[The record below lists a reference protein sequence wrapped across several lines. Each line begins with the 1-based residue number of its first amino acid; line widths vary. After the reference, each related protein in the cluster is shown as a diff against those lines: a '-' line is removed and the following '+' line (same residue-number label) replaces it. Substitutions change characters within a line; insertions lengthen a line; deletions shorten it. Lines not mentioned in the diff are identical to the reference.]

1 MPFTP
6 AHPALVL
13 PLLRWRYV
21 SATALVIGSMAPDFE
36 YFFKMSV
43 NGHHGHTFWGI
54 LYFDLPVTF
63 LLAWLFHA
71 VVKRNA
77 IHNLPISLQRKF
89 QDTLALDFV
98 TYFRSHATIF
108 VTSALIGIASHLLW
122 DNFTHNSGFFVQE
135 MEVYQTVHVHYDGVR
150 YPLFYALQNIS
161 SGVGLF
167 IVLVYLLAKKPT
179 YSRITRLYNP
189 RIDYWAL
196 LVVITLIVVA
206 LRFWIKSSDYHLGN
220 AVVTTIS
227 GFLVALVLCGW
238 INFNNNKAS
247 S

>member
-13 PLLRWRYV
+13 PLIRWRYV

-43 NGHHGHTFWGI
+43 NGAHGHTLWGA

-77 IHNLPISLQRKF
+77 IHNLPVFLQRKF
-89 QDTLALDFV
+89 QDTLALDFMD
-98 TYFRSHATIF
+98 YFKSHVVIF
-108 VTSALIGIASHLLW
+108 ILSAWFGALSHILW
-122 DNFTHNSGFFVQE
+122 DNFTHNDGYFAGIIPA
-135 MEVYQTVHVHYDGVR
+135 YKTVVVPYEGVK

-161 SGVGLF
+161 SGVGLTV
-167 IVLVYLLAKKPT
+167 VLLYVLLKKPT
-179 YSRITRLYNP
+179 DTTAPILYSP
-189 RIDYWAL
+189 RIAYWL
-196 LVVITLIVVA
+196 LLAAIMSAVVA
-206 LRFWIKSSDYHLGN
+206 LRFSIRSSDYDLGN
-220 AVVTTIS
+220 AVVTTVS
-227 GFLVALVLCGW
+227 GLVVALVLCGW
-238 INFNNNKAS
+238 INFKNKAS

>member
-13 PLLRWRYV
+13 PLIRWRYV
-21 SATALVIGSMAPDFE
+21 SATALIIGSMAPDFE

-43 NGHHGHTFWGI
+43 NGTHGHTLWGA

-77 IHNLPISLQRKF
+77 IHNLPGFLQRKF
-89 QDTLALDFV
+89 QDTLALDFM
-98 TYFRSHATIF
+98 TYFKSHVAVFII
-108 VTSALIGIASHLLW
+108 SALVGTASHLLW
-122 DNFTHNSGFFVQE
+122 DNFTHNDGYFAGIIPA
-135 MEVYQTVHVHYDGVR
+135 YKTVVVPYEGVK

-161 SGVGLF
+161 SGVGLTL
-167 IVLVYLLAKKPT
+167 VLVYLLVKKPT
-179 YSRITRLYNP
+179 DNNATTLYIP

-196 LVVITLIVVA
+196 LVLITLVVVG
-206 LRFWIKSSDYHLGN
+206 LRFWIKPSDYHLGN
-220 AVVTTIS
+220 AVVSTVS
-227 GFLVALVLCGW
+227 GLLVALVLCGW
-238 INFNNNKAS
+238 INFNNRAS

>member
-13 PLLRWRYV
+13 PFLRWRYM
-21 SATALVIGSMAPDFE
+21 SATALIIGSMAPDFE

-43 NGHHGHTFWGI
+43 NGHHGHTFLGV

-77 IHNLPISLQRKF
+77 IHNLPAFLQRKF
-89 QDTLALDFV
+89 QDTLSLDFMA
-98 TYFRSHATIF
+98 YFKSHAGIF
-108 VTSALIGIASHLLW
+108 VVSALIGTGSHFFW
-122 DNFTHNSGFFVQE
+122 DNFTHNDGYFVNA
-135 MEVYQTVHVHYDGVR
+135 MAVYRTVHVPYDGVR

-161 SGVGLF
+161 TGVGLT
-167 IVLVYLLAKKPT
+167 IVLLYVFLKKPT
-179 YSRITRLYNP
+179 DNAATILYNP
-189 RIDYWAL
+189 KIDYWAL
-196 LVVITLIVVA
+196 LILITLVVVF
-206 LRFWIKSSDYHLGN
+206 LRFWIKPSDYHLGN
-220 AVVTTIS
+220 AVVSTVS

-238 INFNNNKAS
+238 INFKNTAS

>member
-13 PLLRWRYV
+13 PLLRWRYI
-21 SATALVIGSMAPDFE
+21 SATALIIGSMAPDFE

-43 NGHHGHTFWGI
+43 NGHHGHTFWGA

-77 IHNLPISLQRKF
+77 IHNLPIFLQRKF
-89 QDTLALDFV
+89 QDTLSLDFMA
-98 TYFRSHATIF
+98 YFKSHVAIF
-108 VTSALIGIASHLLW
+108 VVSTLIGTASHLLW

-135 MEVYQTVHVHYDGVR
+135 MEVYQTVHVHYGGVR

-161 SGVGLF
+161 SGVGLA
-167 IVLVYLLAKKPT
+167 IVLVYLVMKKPT
-179 YSRITRLYNP
+179 VSAATKLYHP
-189 RIDYWAL
+189 KIDYWAL
-196 LVVITLIVVA
+196 LVVITLAVVA
-206 LRFWIKSSDYHLGN
+206 LRFWIKPSDYHLGN

-227 GFLVALVLCGW
+227 GLLVGLVLCGW
-238 INFNNNKAS
+238 INFNNTAS

>member
-13 PLLRWRYV
+13 PLIRWRYV
-21 SATALVIGSMAPDFE
+21 SATALIIGSMAPDFE

-43 NGHHGHTFWGI
+43 NGAHGHTLWGA

-63 LLAWLFHA
+63 LLAWLFHT

-77 IHNLPISLQRKF
+77 ILNLPGFLQRKF
-89 QDTLALDFV
+89 QDTLALDFM
-98 TYFRSHATIF
+98 TYFKSHVAIF
-108 VTSALIGIASHLLW
+108 IVSAIVGTVTHILW
-122 DNFTHNSGFFVQE
+122 DNFTHNDGYFAGVIPA
-135 MEVYQTVHVHYDGVR
+135 YKTVVVPYEGVR

-161 SGVGLF
+161 SGVGLT
-167 IVLVYLLAKKPT
+167 IVQLYALLKKPMDNAAAK
-179 YSRITRLYNP
+179 LYLP

-196 LVVITLIVVA
+196 LAVITLAVVA
-206 LRFWIKSSDYHLGN
+206 LRFWIKSSDYNLGN
-220 AVVTTIS
+220 AVVSTVS

-238 INFNNNKAS
+238 INFNNRAS

>member
-13 PLLRWRYV
+13 PLIRWRYV
-21 SATALVIGSMAPDFE
+21 SATALIIGSMAPDFE

-43 NGHHGHTFWGI
+43 NGSHGHTLWGA

-77 IHNLPISLQRKF
+77 IHNLPGFLQRKF
-89 QDTLALDFV
+89 QDTLALDFGA
-98 TYFRSHATIF
+98 YLKSHLAIF
-108 VTSALIGIASHLLW
+108 IVSALAGTASHILW
-122 DNFTHNSGFFVQE
+122 DNFTHNDGYFAGIIPA
-135 MEVYQTVHVHYDGVR
+135 YKTVFIPYDGVR

-161 SGVGLF
+161 SGVGLT
-167 IVLVYLLAKKPT
+167 IVLLYLLVKKPT
-179 YSRITRLYNP
+179 DNAATTLYIP
-189 RIDYWAL
+189 KVDYWAL
-196 LVVITLIVVA
+196 LAVITLAVVA

-220 AVVTTIS
+220 AVVSTVS
-227 GFLVALVLCGW
+227 GLLVALVLCGW
-238 INFNNNKAS
+238 INFKNTAS

>member
-13 PLLRWRYV
+13 PLIRWRYV
-21 SATALVIGSMAPDFE
+21 SATALIIGSMAPDFE

-43 NGHHGHTFWGI
+43 NGSYGHTLWGVF
-54 LYFDLPVTF
+54 YFDLPITF

-77 IHNLPISLQRKF
+77 IHNLPRFLQRKF
-89 QDTLALDFV
+89 QDTLALDFM
-98 TYFRSHATIF
+98 TYLKSHAAIF
-108 VTSALIGIASHLLW
+108 IASALVGTASHLLW
-122 DNFTHNSGFFVQE
+122 DNFTHNDGYFAGIIPAYKTVFFP
-135 MEVYQTVHVHYDGVR
+135 YDGVK

-161 SGVGLF
+161 SGVGLT
-167 IVLVYLLAKKPT
+167 IVLVYLLVKKPT
-179 YSRITRLYNP
+179 DNTATTLYIP

-196 LVVITLIVVA
+196 LAVITMAVVA
-206 LRFWIKSSDYHLGN
+206 LRFWIKPSDYHLGN
-220 AVVTTIS
+220 AVVSVVS
-227 GFLVALVLCGW
+227 GLLVALVLCGW
-238 INFNNNKAS
+238 INFKNTAS